1 MKDADALN
9 AVAYGPE
16 WSARWEAEFGDQP
29 DTEDAVDYLAGLAD
43 GRPVLELG
51 IGTGRLALP
60 LLERGLPVTGV
71 DNSPWM
77 IEQLRAKPR
86 GDEIDVVEAD
96 FADVKVDGE
105 FGLAFISRFAL
116 SALTSQDLQVRC
128 FENAAEHLVPGG
140 FFVVEVMSPA
150 SGVLENG
157 RAWASNVRPDSVS
170 LFVSTANHVTQEM
183 RTCHVRLTEG
193 GGVQLRPGA
202 VRYTWPSELDL
213 MARIA
218 GLRPHE
224 RWATWSRGPFTATS
238 SRNISAYRKA

>member
-9 AVAYGPE
+9 AVAYGAE

-29 DTEDAVDYLAGLAD
+29 DTQDAVDYLAGLAD
-43 GRPVLELG
+43 GRAVLELG

-86 GDEIDVVEAD
+86 GDEIDIVQSD
-96 FADVKVDGE
+96 FADVKVDAE
-105 FGLAFISRFAL
+105 FGLVFISRFAL
-116 SALTSQDLQVRC
+116 SALTTQEQQVRC
-128 FENAAEHLVPGG
+128 VENVAAHLAPGG
-140 FFVVEVMSPA
+140 FFVVELMSPS

-157 RAWASNVRPDSVS
+157 KAWTSNVKPDSVS

-183 RTCHVRLTEG
+183 RTCHIVLGEG
-193 GGVQLRPGA
+193 GGIQLRPGA
-202 VRYTWPSELDL
+202 VRYVWPSELDL

-218 GLRPHE
+218 GMRLHE
-224 RWATWSRGPFTATS
+224 RFAGWDKGPFTANS
-238 SRNISAYRKA
+238 MRNISAYRKV

>member
-29 DTEDAVDYLAGLAD
+29 DTQDAADYLAGLAN
-43 GRPVLELG
+43 GRAVLELG

-60 LLERGLPVTGV
+60 LLDRGLAVTGV

-86 GDEIDVVEAD
+86 GDEIHVVEGD

-116 SALTSQDLQVRC
+116 SALTTQEAQVQC
-128 FENAAEHLVPGG
+128 FENVAAHLAPGG
-140 FFVVEVMSPA
+140 FFVVELLAPA

-157 RAWASNVRPDSVS
+157 RAWTSNVKPDAVS

-183 RTCHVRLTEG
+183 RTCHIRLSETE
-193 GGVQLRPGA
+193 GVQLRPGA
-202 VRYTWPSELDL
+202 VRYVWPSELDL

-218 GLRPHE
+218 GMRLHE
-224 RWATWSRGPFTATS
+224 RWSSWDKAPFTTTS
-238 SRNISAYRKA
+238 TRNITAYRKA